1 VIASSIAQRI
11 DEMLARA
18 AVPERRE
25 RVAAL
30 RAEFEARTGS
40 FAPSDPYFEARS
52 AAFWDDALTRSAFGR
67 ELSSE
72 LGGETA
78 ALVEPLARAHRGLF
92 RVEARGSA
100 RDAEGGFHLVDE
112 WSGAEFV
119 ALAASEGLSDALE
132 RAAGLIDGRVIGA
145 GHQIVLLPGAL
156 FHAADALEP
165 MRALLP
171 LARQREM
178 ATHELLDALL
188 RMDHSLR
195 ALSRVKAAFAYR
207 KEALAR

>member
-1 VIASSIAQRI
+1 VIASAVAQWI

-18 AVPERRE
+18 AVAERRE

-40 FAPSDPYFEARS
+40 FVPSDAYFEARS
-52 AAFWDDALTRSAFGR
+52 AAFWDDALTRGAFGR
-67 ELSSE
+67 ELAGE
-72 LGGETA
+72 LGQGA
-78 ALVEPLARAHRGLF
+78 AAIATPLARAHRGLF
-92 RVEARGSA
+92 RAA
-100 RDAEGGFHLVDE
+100 PAAEGFHLVDE

-119 ALAASEGLSDALE
+119 ALPATEGLRDALE
-132 RAAGLIDGRVIGA
+132 RAAGLIDGRVLGVPD
-145 GHQIVLLPGAL
+145 GPIVLLSGAL

-171 LARQREM
+171 IARERSM
-178 ATHELLDALL
+178 ATHDVLDALL
-188 RMDHSLR
+188 RMDRALR
-195 ALSRVKAAFAYR
+195 TLSRVKAAFAYR